1 MRWLA
6 DKSYFRIIN
15 KTRQIGFSTIIGA
28 EGLHAAATQSGY
40 NANYISINQEQAKE
54 KIDIARQ
61 LYHSMPD
68 ELKDSGLKPVIW
80 ADAEDTIAFH
90 GPPHTST
97 LISKP
102 ASSAV
107 RGGKKDIYFDEAAHI
122 RDFDKLYQ
130 AALPAI
136 IRGEGRISIIS
147 TPLDEGGLFHEIVT
161 NTIEYPFYSRHTV
174 PWWEAGI
181 MVKDGYLEE
190 AIALAGD
197 LSTKERLERYGN
209 DKIKAV
215 RSSFGA
221 DEMGFRVEFECAFED
236 EMAAYY
242 PISLIESAVVTR
254 DDYEF
259 FHTGIPAN
267 WKPQGSVLLGVDL
280 AKERDYSVFIVV
292 EAIEEEGVVHKYIRW
307 VHATQEPYETQGIF
321 LVDLVR
327 QLRPSRV
334 SIDATGVGNVLY
346 EMLSKHFVAEGVVFT
361 QKKKEDW
368 ATRFKG
374 DLQKQTVHF
383 PHISEL
389 VKQIH
394 GIKRT
399 KTENALYK
407 FSGKKDDYF
416 WALMLALYGEDRP
429 PVRFSLL

>member
-1 MRWLA
+1 M
-6 DKSYFRIIN
+6 N
-15 KTRQIGFSTIIGA
+15 KTRQIGFSTIIAA
-28 EGLHAAATQSGY
+28 EGLHRAATQSGY
-40 NANYISINQEQAKE
+40 AANYISVNQEEAKG

-61 LYHSMPD
+61 LYHSMPI
-68 ELKDSGLKPVIW
+68 ELEESGLKPVIW
-80 ADAEDTIAFH
+80 ADAEDTIGFH

-102 ASSAV
+102 ASSAI

-122 RDFDKLYQ
+122 RDFEKLYQ
-130 AALPAI
+130 AGLPAI
-136 IRGEGRISIIS
+136 IRGEGRITIVS
-147 TPLDEGGLFHEIVT
+147 TPLDESGLFHEIAT
-161 NTIEYPFYSRHTV
+161 NEAEYPFYSRHV
-174 PWWEAGI
+174 IPWWEASV
-181 MVKDGYLEE
+181 MVKEGLLAES
-190 AIALAGD
+190 IALAAD
-197 LSTKERLERYGN
+197 LSTPKRLEKYGN

-215 RSSFGA
+215 RKGFGA
-221 DEMGFRVEFECAFED
+221 DEMGFRVEFECAFID

-242 PISLIESAVVTR
+242 PNDLIDSAT
-254 DDYEF
+254 DTSETYEYY
-259 FHTGIPAN
+259 HTGIPAN
-267 WKPQGSVLLGVDL
+267 WQPQGSVLLGIDL

-292 EAIEEEGVVHKYIRW
+292 EAIEVEGVIHKYVRW
-307 VHATQEPYETQGIF
+307 INATQDEYEAQGKF

-327 QLRPSRV
+327 QIRPSRV

-383 PHISEL
+383 PYVSEL
-389 VKQIH
+389 AKQIH

-407 FSGKKDDYF
+407 FSGKQDDYF

>member
-1 MRWLA
+1 M
-6 DKSYFRIIN
+6 N
-15 KTRQIGFSTIIGA
+15 KTRQIGFSTIIAA
-28 EGLHAAATQSGY
+28 EGLHAAATRSGY
-40 NANYISINQEQAKE
+40 NANYISINQEEAKG

-68 ELKDSGLKPVIW
+68 ELKESGLKPIIW
-80 ADAEDTIAFH
+80 ADAEDTIGFH
-90 GPPHTST
+90 GPPHTSQ

-122 RDFDKLYQ
+122 RDFEKLYQ

-136 IRGEGRISIIS
+136 IRGEGRITIIS
-147 TPLDEGGLFHEIVT
+147 TPMDESGLFHDVAT
-161 NTIEYPFYSRHTV
+161 NEAEYPEYSRHTV
-174 PWWEAGI
+174 PWWEASV
-181 MVKDGYLEE
+181 MVKDGYLAE
-190 AIALAGD
+190 AIAEAPRLPTA
-197 LSTKERLERYGN
+197 ERLARYGN
-209 DKIKAV
+209 QKILAV
-215 RSSFGA
+215 RKGFGA
-221 DEMGFRVEFECAFED
+221 NEMGFKVEFECQFVD

-242 PISLIESAVVTR
+242 PMDLITSAVDPSVE
-254 DDYEF
+254 YEYF
-259 FHTGIPAN
+259 PQGIPAG
-267 WKPQGSVLLGVDL
+267 WQPQGSVLLGVDL

-292 EAIEEEGVVHKYIRW
+292 EAIESEGIVHKYVRW
-307 VHATQEPYETQGIF
+307 VHATQEPYAIQGQY
-321 LVDLVR
+321 LVDLVK
-327 QLRPSRV
+327 QINPSRV
-334 SIDATGVGNVLY
+334 SIDKTGVGNVLY

-383 PHISEL
+383 PYVSEL
-389 VKQIH
+389 VDQIH

>member
-1 MRWLA
+1 ML
-6 DKSYFRIIN
+6 
-15 KTRQIGFSTIIGA
+15 KTRQIGISTIIA
-28 EGLHAAATQSGY
+28 CEGIHAAATRSGY
-40 NANYISINQEQAKE
+40 AANYISINQEEAKD
-54 KIDIARQ
+54 KINIARQ

-68 ELKDSGLKPVIW
+68 ELLDSGLKPVIW

-122 RDFDKLYQ
+122 RDFHKLYQ
-130 AALPAI
+130 AAMPAI
-136 IRGEGRISIIS
+136 IRGEGRISIVS
-147 TPLDEGGLFHEIVT
+147 TPMDEAGLFYDIAT
-161 NTIEYPFYSRHTV
+161 NEGEYPEYSRHVV
-174 PWWEAGI
+174 PWWEASI
-181 MVKDGYLEE
+181 MVREDALEAAMAHAPTMDTKSRVE
-190 AIALAGD
+190 A
-197 LSTKERLERYGN
+197 YGN
-209 DKIKAV
+209 QKIKSV
-215 RSSFGA
+215 LKGFGQ
-221 DEMGFRVEFECAFED
+221 DIMGFQVEFECTFVD
-236 EMAAYY
+236 EMTAYY
-242 PISLIESAVVTR
+242 PMDLINSVVDSALG
-254 DDYEF
+254 YEF
-259 FHTGIPAN
+259 FPTGIPAN
-267 WKPQGSVLLGVDL
+267 WQPTGSILLGVDL

-292 EAIEEEGVVHKYIRW
+292 EAVEIEGIVHKYVRW
-307 VHATQEPYETQGIF
+307 VHATQENYEAQGQF
-321 LVDLVR
+321 LIDLVR
-327 QLRPSRV
+327 QIKPSRV
-334 SIDATGVGNVLY
+334 SIDKTGVGNVLY

-383 PHISEL
+383 PSIHEL
-389 VKQIH
+389 IQQTH
-394 GIKRT
+394 GIRRT